1 MRYQSDKNEKNKSID
16 IKSTDGYSPHRR
28 SAYIPHM
35 TITPILPLRYAM
47 KKFLI
52 SFVSVFMLISFLNA
66 QDAAKKEEKPKTTKE
81 YINDLGS
88 TDENAIVK
96 ACDYLGQKE
105 EKDAIPKLLPLLK
118 DSGKSAQVRMWSAI
132 ALGLIGDEKTLDP
145 LAESV
150 QKDSSA
156 DVRYSAILAM
166 SRIGVKDKKYL
177 ELFKDRM
184 NGDPDPFIRDYLT
197 KLYEKAGGK

>member
-1 MRYQSDKNEKNKSID
+1 
-16 IKSTDGYSPHRR
+16 
-28 SAYIPHM
+28 
-35 TITPILPLRYAM
+35 M